1 MSVVL
6 VQLYVLRRDFA
17 VKAVL
22 GERTESESLLVAPKT
37 NGLDWAEEMEDS
49 PGWQVLVL
57 GSHDSA
63 LALGGCDGCVRTGRS
78 IGIPTNERL
87 RRDTTARLAE
97 SYY

>member
-49 PGWQVLVL
+49 PGCRCLRTSML
-57 GSHDSA
+57 GSHVPRFWMDVF
-63 LALGGCDGCVRTGRS
+63 GPVDQ
-78 IGIPTNERL
+78 
-87 RRDTTARLAE
+87 
-97 SYY
+97 